1 MRTLAALIVLIP
13 AIAQAADPLL
23 VELQRPG
30 RTWSQQELAVKLY
43 QTCRASDAQAPK
55 REIAAWV
62 KLLKVDHVL
71 KSDGTL
77 DAKLQVREVA
87 LACIEELSGENF
99 YPANGAEAPVRQ
111 ILSTTKDG
119 AVERFH
125 IAEIVP
131 KDLPAIQKAIQAW
144 LKK

>member
-1 MRTLAALIVLIP
+1 MRALAAIVFLIP
-13 AIAQAADPLL
+13 AIAQATDPLMT
-23 VELQRPG
+23 ELQRPG
-30 RTWSQQELAVKLY
+30 RTWSQQELALMLF

-55 REIAAWV
+55 EIIGAWA
-62 KLLKVDHVL
+62 KLLKVDLPL

-87 LACIEELSGENF
+87 LTCIEELSGENF
-99 YPANGAEAPVRQ
+99 YPLKGSEAPMRQ
-111 ILSTTKDG
+111 ILSTTKNG

-131 KDLPAIQKAIQAW
+131 KDLPALQQAIHAW